1 MTAVRW
7 LLPLVMAVA
16 GCSGGGPL
24 GNGLGEVV
32 ATIKVTDA
40 SGKTCQ
46 VDVANGKDQTNL
58 SLTDLSV
65 CGGHLGSLHAD
76 RSDGAQAA
84 IAANAAVANHAID
97 VGAGLVGAALTATG
111 VPHGVPK
118 PVPTV
123 PPVVVPPVV
132 VPPPPPPPLA
142 ARPTAA
148 LQEFLT
154 RRLARPVALES
165 SEP

>member
-1 MTAVRW
+1 MSHRTRRAALS
-7 LLPLVMAVA
+7 LLLVLALA
-16 GCSGGGPL
+16 GCAGNGPL
-24 GNGLGEVV
+24 GTGLGTLV

-84 IAANAAVANHAID
+84 INANAAVANHAID
-97 VGAGLVGAALTATG
+97 VGAGLAGAALTAAGIPHGSPKPAPTTPTTPVPAPIPPFPGDGGDSGGNTLAPPHALFPSRPG
-111 VPHGVPK
+111 VPDV
-118 PVPTV
+118 
-123 PPVVVPPVV
+123 
-132 VPPPPPPPLA
+132 
-142 ARPTAA
+142 
-148 LQEFLT
+148 
-154 RRLARPVALES
+154 
-165 SEP
+165 

>member
-1 MTAVRW
+1 MSHRADPAVLA
-7 LLPLVMAVA
+7 LLAVA
-16 GCSGGGPL
+16 ALCVAVALAGCAGGGPL
-24 GNGLGEVV
+24 GTGLGQVV

-84 IAANAAVANHAID
+84 IGANAAVANHAID
-97 VGAGLVGAALTATG
+97 VGAGLAGAALTVAG
-111 VPHGVPK
+111 VPHGSPK
-118 PVPTV
+118 PAPPTPAPTV
-123 PPVVVPPVV
+123 PAPLPPF
-132 VPPPPPPPLA
+132 
-142 ARPTAA
+142 PT
-148 LQEFLT
+148 
-154 RRLARPVALES
+154 PLES
-165 SEP
+165 PEP